1 MQAKPAESAP
11 ETFSW
16 PAQYGTAFTDTA
28 FSVFLVYGIN

>member
-11 ETFSW
+11 ETFFW
-16 PAQYGTAFTDTA
+16 PAAFTDTG